1 MFKIKDKQMS
11 KTYYEFVKYVCKKL
25 KKNFYYYFKCNTY

>member
-11 KTYYEFVKYVCKKL
+11 KTYYEFVKYVCKPVKFL
-25 KKNFYYYFKCNTY
+25 NM